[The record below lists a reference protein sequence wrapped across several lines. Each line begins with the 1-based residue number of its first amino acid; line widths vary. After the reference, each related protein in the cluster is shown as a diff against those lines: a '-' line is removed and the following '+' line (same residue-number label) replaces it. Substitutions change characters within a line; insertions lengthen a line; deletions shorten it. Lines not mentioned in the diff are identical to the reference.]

1 MGLLNTED
9 TSVDTCSCD
18 TVKSVVDKNPGTENL
33 VDIFRKMYH
42 GEITQVDDVLLRKIA
57 DSDSFFMFQF
67 LVFWDQRGSLSH

>member
-9 TSVDTCSCD
+9 ISVDTCSD
-18 TVKSVVDKNPGTENL
+18 GTLKPAADKNPGTENL

-57 DSDSFFMFQF
+57 DSDSFFMLQF